1 MSARLMFNVAGKTL
15 PLTFDAELESGPISS
30 SAGTSWAGL
39 PFELHRIGAL
49 GELGEVGPVEGEC
62 ALFVMM
68 AGAAE
73 FVLRH
78 ERGEARYETRPGVA
92 ILATGQHRGH
102 LLRVTGDGTAV
113 VLRVTPEWLRRLNLD
128 DAPEVFAARPSLAPD
143 DTVHRLVDTM
153 CGEVARNAATG
164 PVFAESLSM
173 ALLSY
178 VTRRVAPNIEAVRGR
193 LSSSQCR
200 RLRAHIGENLASEL
214 SLFELANLVGLG
226 PRYFSTLFRQAF
238 GVTPHKYVMNQRLA
252 EGARLLTNQRL
263 EIADVAVR
271 VGFCSQSHFTA
282 AFRLAFGVTPRRYL
296 LDSLD
301 RSVTM

>member
-1 MSARLMFNVAGKTL
+1 MSARLMFHVAGKTL
-15 PLTFDAELESGPISS
+15 PLTFDAESQSGPLLS

-39 PFELHRIGAL
+39 PFELHRIGEA
-49 GELGEVGPVEGEC
+49 EDVGEVGPIEGEC

-68 AGAAE
+68 EGAAE
-73 FVLRH
+73 FILRH
-78 ERGEARYETRPGVA
+78 DSGDARYETRPGAAV
-92 ILATGQHRGH
+92 LATGQHRGH
-102 LLRVTGDGTAV
+102 LLRMGGTGTAV
-113 VLRVTPEWLRRLNLD
+113 ALRVTPEWLRRLALD
-128 DAPEVFAARPSLAPD
+128 DAPEVFAARPSLSPD
-143 DTVHRLVDTM
+143 STVHRLVDTM
-153 CGEVARNAATG
+153 CGEVSRNAATG

-178 VTRRVAPNIEAVRGR
+178 VTRRVASSSEAVRGR

-200 RLRAHIGENLASEL
+200 RLRAHIAENLASEL
-214 SLFELANLVGLG
+214 SLFELAHLVGLG